1 MRYAVQILD
10 ETTTRPHPTPALTL
24 DFTEETVTIREL
36 IRRRVY
42 QECTDHN
49 ATQTQRFR
57 GLVIPE
63 GMERDLN
70 SPATPRPHRIH
81 WEQQYARATEAFT
94 RNGLIILIGDRQA
107 ESLDETVTLRLDE
120 PLDVTF
126 LKLTPLV
133 GG

>member
-10 ETTTRPHPTPALTL
+10 ETTTHPHPTPALTL

-70 SPATPRPHRIH
+70 SPTPPRPHRVH

-94 RNGLIILIGDRQA
+94 RNGLIILIGDQQA

>member
-42 QECTDHN
+42 QECADHN
-49 ATQTQRFR
+49 ATQTERFR
-57 GLVIPE
+57 GLVIPG

-70 SPATPRPHRIH
+70 SPTPPRPHPVH

-94 RNGLIILIGDRQA
+94 RSGLIILIGDQQA